1 MSNETEKTENPVAA
15 GSVGSASAIPAVSF
29 MTLFPSIMVPM
40 FLAMVDQTI
49 VATALPAMAAS
60 LGNVEQIAW
69 VVVAYLISMAI
80 AAPVYGRLG
89 DAFGRRR
96 LMIVALIVSIA
107 GSLLCAVSVS
117 LEMLIAARVLQGLGG
132 GGLMSLSQALI
143 GQSVQPRERA
153 QYQGYV
159 SAVAMVAST
168 LGPVLGGVLTE
179 FLGWRSIFL
188 VNIPLGLLA
197 IFLVMKLPGRRGP
210 REAFRFDWGGL
221 IFFTGFV
228 WALLVLVEQ
237 SRRREDMDPYLIAAL
252 AVTVVVTL
260 LLLYWREKRALSPL
274 FPIPIMRN
282 PTIWRSDLLVICHG
296 GIIVSLIT
304 FLPLY
309 FRVVRG
315 ASAAETGLYMLPM
328 VWAIGVGALITGQ
341 IVSRTGRLTIFPSVG
356 LSVFSVMLALLALIA
371 GSLTT
376 LQFSIYIGAA
386 ALFLGTVMGVVH
398 VTVTTEVGGKLLG
411 TVSATVQLSRSLG
424 AAFGTALV
432 SAVLFAVVAMTGA
445 DMGGPLQA
453 ILQGDAAIVD
463 QLNAGDIAA
472 IRADVATGFSAVYMT
487 IAAMSAVACVLAWTI
502 PRRTI

>member
-1 MSNETEKTENPVAA
+1 MPNQLETGDATSAPPP
-15 GSVGSASAIPAVSF
+15 SVPF
-29 MTLFPSIMVPM
+29 LTLFPSIMVPM

-49 VATALPAMAAS
+49 VATALPAIAAS

-96 LMIVALIVSIA
+96 LMVIALVVSIA
-107 GSLLCAVSVS
+107 GSLLCAVAMS

-143 GQSVQPRERA
+143 GQSVAPRERA
-153 QYQGYV
+153 RYQGYV

-179 FLGWRSIFL
+179 FLGWRSIFV
-188 VNIPLGLLA
+188 VNVPLGILA
-197 IFLVMKLPGRRGP
+197 VVLVLKLPGRTGP

-221 IFFTGFV
+221 IFFTAFV

-237 SRRREDMDPYLIAAL
+237 SRRPGDAGPVLAAAL
-252 AVTVVVTL
+252 ALTVMVSLV
-260 LLLYWREKRALSPL
+260 LLYWREKRALSPL
-274 FPIPIMRN
+274 FPIPVMRN

-296 GIIVSLIT
+296 GVVVSLIT

-328 VWAIGVGALITGQ
+328 VWAIGVGALTTGH
-341 IVSRTGRLTIFPSVG
+341 IVARTGRLTIFPSVG
-356 LSVFSVMLALLALIA
+356 LSIFSVMMAALGLI
-371 GSLTT
+371 GSSLTT
-376 LQFSIYIGAA
+376 LQFSLYIGVAS
-386 ALFLGTVMGVVH
+386 LFLGTVMGVVH
-398 VTVTTEVGGKLLG
+398 VTVTTEAGAKLLG

-432 SAVLFAVVAMTGA
+432 SAVLFAVVAQTGV

-453 ILQGDAAIVD
+453 ILQGDVGAVD
-463 QLNAGDIAA
+463 ALGSAEIATA
-472 IRADVATGFSAVYMT
+472 RSSVATGFSAVYFT
-487 IAAMSAVACVLAWTI
+487 IAGMAAVACLLAWTI